1 MNSQYI
7 FINVINV
14 ILFPCPHKY
23 PTDAAVWPELPW
35 LALAMSAAINFVI
48 FDLAIRRESWPR
60 PGSDG
65 RQSDQFCDSGVCH
78 WSPWHQPLRQIK
90 AESKDIVKCL
100 KIFYEYE

>member
-35 LALAMSAAINFVI
+35 HALAMSAAINFVI

-65 RQSDQFCDSGVCH
+65 RQSDQFLTPGSVTGHHGISHC
-78 WSPWHQPLRQIK
+78 
-90 AESKDIVKCL
+90 VK
-100 KIFYEYE
+100 